1 MLSSENKQKARM
13 PSTLSSLI
21 HHGTK
26 TPKQYVMF
34 RQEKDMQIRK
44 EEIKLSLFADGILSK

>member
-13 PSTLSSLI
+13 PLLSLVLFIMVLKLLNSTR
-21 HHGTK
+21 
-26 TPKQYVMF
+26 

-44 EEIKLSLFADGILSK
+44 EEIKLSLFADVILSK